1 MKVTVTIKNTPEN
14 KQTIKKCKE
23 LIILLYKEPV
33 DGQFEDITSEVL
45 EGLDTD
51 TDKVE
56 DLTLN

>member
-1 MKVTVTIKNTPEN
+1 MKVTVTLKNTPEN
-14 KQTIKKCKE
+14 KQTIKKYKE

-33 DGQFEDITSEVL
+33 DGQFEDITSEVF